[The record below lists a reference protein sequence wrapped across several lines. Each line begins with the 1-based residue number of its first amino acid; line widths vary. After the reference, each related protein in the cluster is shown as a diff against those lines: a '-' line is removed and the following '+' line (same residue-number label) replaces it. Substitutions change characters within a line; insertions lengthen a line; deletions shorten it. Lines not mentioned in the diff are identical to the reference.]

1 MTAKM
6 SNLHVLPGAEI
17 SKGVVCWPPALAP
30 APTGDDGYYSI
41 HRATGA
47 GLARQNADNPY
58 VSKGDLAEEAVR
70 PLEPVAAV
78 TYEQARKYA
87 EAAEK
92 ARLGLSPAP
101 AMSDVGKPVVD
112 WKKKTD

>member
-1 MTAKM
+1 M
-6 SNLHVLPGAEI
+6 SNIHVLPGAEI
-17 SKGVVCWPPALAP
+17 SKGSVCWPP
-30 APTGDDGYYSI
+30 APTGDDSYYSI

-87 EAAEK
+87 EARDK
-92 ARLGLSPAP
+92 ALTEYIGLPSAP
-101 AMSDVGKPVVD
+101 AMSDVGKPVID